1 MKTFF
6 VRGSGRVASVSLAAL
21 LMVTAA
27 VAEEAAPEMSE
38 AAVTAASTPMAVAPA
53 DQIIEQI
60 VVTGSRIAKDTY
72 SSISPLQVVTA
83 EASREAGL
91 IDAGT
96 ILQSTSAAA
105 GLQIDLTLGG
115 FVLDNGPGA
124 STIDLRGLGANR
136 TLVLLN
142 GRRLAPA
149 GVEGAPVS
157 PDLNLIPS
165 MLVRQYDLL
174 LDGASSIY
182 GSDAVAG
189 VTNVLLRTDF
199 EGFEFSAYSS
209 NPEASSGASQTFSAA
224 WGVDTEGG
232 FFGAGLEYQKTD
244 GVTLDERRWTKGC
257 ERHVEI
263 DENGKRRAQDLRY
276 PATLGMAWDDCNL
289 GGLVGRV
296 FAPLATGSVYYTP
309 GSSNGGWGRFS
320 ETTDPYSGL
329 GVDGNGD
336 GRTDLTFRDYSLN
349 GRAQNQSLF
358 PDTDRFSIMAYGEHT
373 FDGRTNLT
381 PYFEAL
387 YSERSYNANTGTAQL
402 FPDVPAANPY
412 NLCNPDAIGG
422 VDCGLAEDALLT
434 NPNYV
439 NRFRDFFV
447 SGFDCFGVPAE
458 FCTPETF
465 ELLNGPIGA
474 IGTQPI
480 VAVRGDRSSTRA
492 QVSQYRLVTGL
503 RGDLP
508 MLDIGPLTDW
518 SYDAHFSYSKSEG
531 DSSRP
536 GIRGDRLDWSLA
548 NSVRVGTTNSVT
560 CPTMPGDTKACIP
573 INMFA
578 ESLYQG
584 VVGDFGTAAERNYLF
599 DSRDFKTDIEQAI
612 VSAFMSG
619 GLFELPYGTVLGSF
633 GVEYRE
639 DQIKSIPDDIARDG
653 LFFGFFSDGGATG
666 EKWTKEAFA
675 EIELPLLAEM
685 PLINQLDLNLST
697 RYTDDEYYG
706 SDTTYSAKL
715 GYRPV
720 DPLLVRATWGT
731 SFRAPNLRENF
742 LQNQTGF
749 GNVFDPCAIPEAA
762 IDRTPGGSGYN
773 PALDP
778 RAPEVLAN
786 CLATGVDPRAF
797 NNNGFN
803 TYSVEIAQGGALDLN
818 PETSESYTLGFA
830 FDQPFFD
837 SFAMTVGA
845 TYYNIEIENSIV
857 EPSSQY
863 IVNDCYT
870 DAQGNS
876 PFCSRINR
884 NASGFLS
891 FLDASFINR
900 NAEVARGVDVN
911 LSFAKDDFVVF
922 GRPLIVGFDLNF
934 NRNLEAS
941 ITEIDENDV
950 KTTEEFTRD
959 FGFPAWKG
967 RTALRF
973 AMADYRFNW
982 QMSYIG
988 KARQPRAD
996 VDAFSDISGTADTCL
1011 GPPTD
1016 VLCRDVGFA
1025 DDYMIHSVSL
1035 FYDQPTWSLGAGVRN
1050 LFDRSPPR
1058 VDGSEILSINNTP
1071 IGYGYDLNGRTFFLD
1086 LTGKL

>member
-1 MKTFF
+1 MNDFLA
-6 VRGSGRVASVSLAAL
+6 RGRATTASVGLAAL
-21 LMVTAA
+21 LLTSAATA
-27 VAEEAAPEMSE
+27 EDAAPEMSE
-38 AAVTAASTPMAVAPA
+38 AAVTAATTPTAAAPA
-53 DQIIEQI
+53 DQIVEHV
-60 VVTGSRIAKDTY
+60 VVTGSRIARDTY
-72 SSISPLQVVTA
+72 SSVSPLQVITA
-83 EASREAGL
+83 EASRETGL
-91 IDAGT
+91 LDAGN
-96 ILQSTSAAA
+96 ILQTSTAAA

-189 VTNVLLRTDF
+189 VSNVLLRTDF

-209 NPEASSGASQTFSAA
+209 NPEASSGASQTLSAA
-224 WGVDTEGG
+224 WGTDTENG

-263 DENGKRRAQDLRY
+263 DENGKRRSQDLFY
-276 PATLGMAWDDCNL
+276 ATQLGMEWDDCNL
-289 GGLVGRV
+289 GGLAGRV
-296 FAPLATGSVYYTP
+296 FTPLATGSIYYTP
-309 GSSNGGWGRFS
+309 GTSNGGWGRFS
-320 ETTDPYSGL
+320 ETNDPYGSG
-329 GVDGNGD
+329 GIDTNGD

-349 GRAQNQSLF
+349 GRTQNQNLF

-373 FDGRTNLT
+373 FDGRNNLT

-387 YSERSYNANTGTAQL
+387 YSERSYYSNTGTAQL
-402 FPDVPAANPY
+402 FPDVPATNPY
-412 NLCNPDAIGG
+412 NLCNPAAIGG

-434 NPNYV
+434 NP
-439 NRFRDFFV
+439 
-447 SGFDCFGVPAE
+447 GFITGFQNFYGDLCASFGLPLE
-458 FCTPETF
+458 FCVPETF
-465 ELLNGPIGA
+465 GLLNGPIGPV
-474 IGTQPI
+474 GTTPI
-480 VAVRGDRSSTRA
+480 VAVRGDRSINRA
-492 QVSQYRLVTGL
+492 EVSQYRLVTGL

-508 MLDIGPLTDW
+508 MLDIGPLSDW
-518 SYDAHFSYSKSEG
+518 SFDAHASYSLSDGK
-531 DSSRP
+531 SSRP

-548 NSVRVGTTNSVT
+548 NSVLAGGSVT
-560 CPTMPGDTKACIP
+560 CPTMPGDSKACVP

-578 ESLYQG
+578 DSLYRDI
-584 VVGDFGTAAERNYLF
+584 VGDFATAAERDYLF
-599 DSRDFKTDIEQAI
+599 DSRDFKTEIEQTI
-612 VSAFMSG
+612 VSAFVSG
-619 GLFELPYGTVLGSF
+619 GLFELPHGTVLGSF
-633 GVEYRE
+633 GLEYRE
-639 DQIKSIPDDIARDG
+639 DEIKSIPDDIARDG
-653 LFFGFFSDGGATG
+653 LFFGFFSDGGASG
-666 EKWTKEAFA
+666 KKWTKEAFA
-675 EIELPLLAEM
+675 EVELPLLAEL

-706 SDTTYSAKL
+706 SDTTYSTKL

-720 DPLLVRATWGT
+720 DPLLLRATWGT

-749 GNVFDPCAIPEAA
+749 GNVFDPCAIPDAA
-762 IDRTPGGSGYN
+762 IDRSPGGTGYN
-773 PALDP
+773 PDLDQ
-778 RAPEVLAN
+778 RSPEVLAN
-786 CLATGVDPRAF
+786 CLASGVDPRAF
-797 NNNGFN
+797 NNNGNN

-818 PETSESYTLGFA
+818 PETSESYTVGFA

-837 SFAMTVGA
+837 SFGLTVGA
-845 TYYNIEIENSIV
+845 TYYKIEIENSII
-857 EPSSQY
+857 EPSGQY
-863 IVNDCYT
+863 IVNDCYN

-876 PFCSRINR
+876 PFCSRISR
-884 NASGFLS
+884 GTDGFLS
-891 FLDASFINR
+891 LLDASFINR

-911 LSFAKDDFVVF
+911 LAFYKDDIEVF
-922 GRPLIVGFDLNF
+922 GRPLIVGFDVNF

-941 ITEIDENDV
+941 VTNIDENDV
-950 KTTEEFTRD
+950 KTTDDFTRD

-967 RTALRF
+967 RTALRLG
-973 AMADYRFNW
+973 MDDYRFTW

-988 KARQPRAD
+988 KVRQPRAN
-996 VDAFSDISGTADTCL
+996 VDAFSDISGTSDTCL

-1025 DDYMIHSVSL
+1025 GDYMIHAVSL
-1035 FYDQPTWSLGAGVRN
+1035 FYDQPRWSVGAGVRN

-1058 VDGSEILSINNTP
+1058 VDGSEVLSLNNTP

-1086 LTGKL
+1086 LTGRL